1 MTLTEAESVID
12 ILAAQNTQSLRAA
25 LGAMEGALHREVLA
39 AADTLTDCC
48 AHISAWIDY
57 PEEDVEEVSPPVLL
71 ARLNRVEATLFRLE
85 HSWQQGQMVRQGIAT
100 AIIGS
105 ANVGKSTL
113 MNLLSGRE
121 RSIVTDIPGTTRDV
135 IEETVRLGDLTLRL
149 SDTAGLR
156 QSDDPIEQ
164 IGVERSR
171 RALEQCDLILAVFD
185 ESRPLT
191 PEEREW
197 LPQLSGRAAVIIYN
211 KQDLPPALTAEEKAA
226 IAAVAPVSVSIS
238 AAAGTGLAELT
249 EAIRQVVG
257 LSHFDPTAAIIANAR
272 QLECITAA
280 RRSLGEGI
288 EALAAGET
296 LDAVSVCLEQA
307 ADALLTLT
315 GRRASAEAI
324 DKVFE
329 QFCVGK

>member
-1 MTLTEAESVID
+1 M
-12 ILAAQNTQSLRAA
+12 
-25 LGAMEGALHREVLA
+25 
-39 AADTLTDCC
+39 
-48 AHISAWIDY
+48 
-57 PEEDVEEVSPPVLL
+57 
-71 ARLNRVEATLFRLE
+71 
-85 HSWQQGQMVRQGIAT
+85 
-100 AIIGS
+100 
-105 ANVGKSTL
+105 
-113 MNLLSGRE
+113 
-121 RSIVTDIPGTTRDV
+121 
-135 IEETVRLGDLTLRL
+135 
-149 SDTAGLR
+149 
-156 QSDDPIEQ
+156 
-164 IGVERSR
+164 ERSR

-191 PEEREW
+191 SEERQW

-238 AAAGTGLAELT
+238 AAAGTGLTELT

-272 QLECITAA
+272 QLECVTAA
-280 RRSLGEGI
+280 RRSLGDGI
-288 EALAAGET
+288 EALTAGET

>member
-1 MTLTEAESVID
+1 
-12 ILAAQNTQSLRAA
+12 
-25 LGAMEGALHREVLA
+25 MEGALHREVLA

-57 PEEDVEEVSPPVLL
+57 PEEDVEEVSAPVLL
-71 ARLNRVEATLFRLE
+71 TQLNSVEETLSRLE
-85 HSWQQGQMVRQGIAT
+85 QSWQQGQLVRQGIST

-121 RSIVTDIPGTTRDV
+121 RSIVTAIPGTTRDV

-156 QSDDPIEQ
+156 QSDDPVEQ
-164 IGVERSR
+164 LGVERSR
-171 RALEQCDLILAVFD
+171 RTLERCDLILAVFD

-191 PEEREW
+191 AEEREW
-197 LPQLSGRAAVIIYN
+197 LPQLSGRAAVAVYN
-211 KQDLPPALTAEEKAA
+211 KQDLPPVLTEEEKAE
-226 IAAVAPVSVSIS
+226 IAAVVPLSVSVS
-238 AAAGTGLAELT
+238 AAAGTGLACLT
-249 EAIRQVVG
+249 EAIRQTVG
-257 LSHFDPTAAIIANAR
+257 LAHFDPAAAVIANAR

-280 RRSLGEGI
+280 RRSLREGT
-288 EALAAGET
+288 EALTAGET
-296 LDAVSVCLEQA
+296 LDAVSVCLEQS

>member
-1 MTLTEAESVID
+1 MIPSNKSGWS
-12 ILAAQNTQSLRAA
+12 AAAARWNSATSFWRSLMKAAPSPPKNANGSRSFRAA
-25 LGAMEGALHREVLA
+25 PPSSSI
-39 AADTLTDCC
+39 
-48 AHISAWIDY
+48 ISRI
-57 PEEDVEEVSPPVLL
+57 SPP
-71 ARLNRVEATLFRLE
+71 
-85 HSWQQGQMVRQGIAT
+85 
-100 AIIGS
+100 
-105 ANVGKSTL
+105 
-113 MNLLSGRE
+113 
-121 RSIVTDIPGTTRDV
+121 
-135 IEETVRLGDLTLRL
+135 
-149 SDTAGLR
+149 
-156 QSDDPIEQ
+156 
-164 IGVERSR
+164 
-171 RALEQCDLILAVFD
+171 
-185 ESRPLT
+185 
-191 PEEREW
+191 
-197 LPQLSGRAAVIIYN
+197 
-211 KQDLPPALTAEEKAA
+211 LTAEEKAA

-249 EAIRQVVG
+249 EAVRQVVG